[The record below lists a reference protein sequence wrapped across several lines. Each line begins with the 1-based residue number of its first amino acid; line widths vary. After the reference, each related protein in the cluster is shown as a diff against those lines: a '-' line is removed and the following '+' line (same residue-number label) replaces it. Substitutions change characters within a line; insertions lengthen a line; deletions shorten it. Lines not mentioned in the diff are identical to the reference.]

1 MDPMEPQSSSSSL
14 LLRDISNFK
23 TPRRPCHYKP
33 GAASRSNLQSP
44 SPRFFSASKQTP
56 RTASTARRPSATAR
70 RLKAFEIEQSRSSRK
85 AQLQKQHSLRTLSK
99 SLTAWLNFLF
109 DNPRSCGCGSDSSLM
124 GQGSRGMGPSG
135 KGKRDSG
142 PEQAV
147 GLEATWR
154 SPKRQRDLRWKIPE
168 EGDGGSGPIAF
179 SSSAFAKLR
188 DSLTEVCSF
197 DDLVERMS
205 VYLSLDCCK
214 EIFTVMT
221 QVTKNI
227 DDGRLKM
234 KAHCPIVTDF
244 GMKEKATKTLF
255 SYNHLWLRIGLY
267 ILLGGDSLL
276 PNGEI
281 ESDQDIAFL
290 KMVVEKQFLSH
301 AGLAKSYAYNK
312 KVEGLYRPG
321 YYECLGNVILKR
333 FLLLVLILDRAKSW
347 SSLPLKYGIDGLDGG
362 SPLLFTIGTSVKS
375 SSQMVTD
382 FLSSDVMHGEGN
394 LIAHLV
400 IVGYKVSHH
409 QCPLVEYEFKLVDIL
424 EDLQDGVRLCRAVQL
439 LKQDSSILMKLTVP
453 SDTHKKNLANC
464 SIALRY
470 LKEAGVPLYDDDRM
484 EIVADDIANG
494 DKELTLSLLWNMFVH
509 LQAICDNYELKIEN
523 LYSLTD
529 GKAIWCL
536 LDHYFRKELSC
547 SSAQKG
553 IKGEESIVSASDYP
567 DAVHSFVLSQRLTA
581 LLGEFPEVLEIGDII
596 EHHGACNGRSVV
608 LLLVFLASQLIMKKN
623 MDQLNFHKLLGCTC
637 QSMGRRLSSHER
649 LNSTSKEAFN
659 LEDRDQMGNQ
669 EAARK
674 FREIQA
680 WWQMMADRNSISK
693 PKSSTVDTS
702 SPSTCSNNDQTELA
716 ARVIQS
722 HYRGFRERRKFL
734 KMRAAA
740 SVLQN
745 AIQSHCRGW
754 LRRKDFLLQRE
765 AAITLQSS
773 IRRIMLSTLFQ
784 NQRHAASTIQQFARL
799 QISKNR
805 LSGTS
810 CATPEKWSCST
821 ETQELQ
827 RVLPHVVKLQRWW
840 RTVLSLRLRTTSA
853 VIIQSYARMWLAR
866 REAAR
871 ERQRVIVIQSYWKGY
886 LARKEARGGIVDL
899 RLRVQKTAANV
910 DDSMRLI
917 NRLTAAL
924 SELLNLRSVSSILH
938 TCATLDMATRHSQ
951 KCCEK
956 LVEVGAIDKLLKV
969 ICSMT
974 RSIPD
979 QEVLKH
985 ALSTLRNLAC
995 YQHLVEVLI
1004 VSNGSIETI
1013 FREFLRNKDEGYFI
1027 ASELLKKI
1035 CLEHRGVEAV
1045 RRLPALVK
1053 RLNGLVEELK
1063 RKADTEKRNARSLA
1077 ARENTERRLK
1087 EASELLKLISI

>member
-221 QVTKNI
+221 QVTKVLSMNDKGNRFLGFALNCQLKLIFLYWLPQNI

-509 LQAICDNYELKIEN
+509 LQLPLLVNSEVLADEVIRISGLTVHKSLGTSSTSLDILLHWIQAICDNYELKIEN

-623 MDQLNFHKLLGCTC
+623 MV
-637 QSMGRRLSSHER
+637 
-649 LNSTSKEAFN
+649 
-659 LEDRDQMGNQ
+659 
-669 EAARK
+669 
-674 FREIQA
+674 
-680 WWQMMADRNSISK
+680 
-693 PKSSTVDTS
+693 TV
-702 SPSTCSNNDQTELA
+702 
-716 ARVIQS
+716 
-722 HYRGFRERRKFL
+722 
-734 KMRAAA
+734 
-740 SVLQN
+740 
-745 AIQSHCRGW
+745 
-754 LRRKDFLLQRE
+754 
-765 AAITLQSS
+765 
-773 IRRIMLSTLFQ
+773 
-784 NQRHAASTIQQFARL
+784 
-799 QISKNR
+799 
-805 LSGTS
+805 
-810 CATPEKWSCST
+810 
-821 ETQELQ
+821 
-827 RVLPHVVKLQRWW
+827 
-840 RTVLSLRLRTTSA
+840 
-853 VIIQSYARMWLAR
+853 
-866 REAAR
+866 
-871 ERQRVIVIQSYWKGY
+871 
-886 LARKEARGGIVDL
+886 
-899 RLRVQKTAANV
+899 
-910 DDSMRLI
+910 
-917 NRLTAAL
+917 
-924 SELLNLRSVSSILH
+924 
-938 TCATLDMATRHSQ
+938 
-951 KCCEK
+951 
-956 LVEVGAIDKLLKV
+956 
-969 ICSMT
+969 
-974 RSIPD
+974 
-979 QEVLKH
+979 
-985 ALSTLRNLAC
+985 
-995 YQHLVEVLI
+995 
-1004 VSNGSIETI
+1004 
-1013 FREFLRNKDEGYFI
+1013 
-1027 ASELLKKI
+1027 
-1035 CLEHRGVEAV
+1035 
-1045 RRLPALVK
+1045 
-1053 RLNGLVEELK
+1053 
-1063 RKADTEKRNARSLA
+1063 
-1077 ARENTERRLK
+1077 
-1087 EASELLKLISI
+1087 